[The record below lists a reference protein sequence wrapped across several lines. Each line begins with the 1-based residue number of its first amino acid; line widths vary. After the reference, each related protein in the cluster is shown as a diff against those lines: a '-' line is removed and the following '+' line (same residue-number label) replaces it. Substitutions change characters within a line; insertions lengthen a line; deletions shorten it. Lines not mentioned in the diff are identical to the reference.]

1 MYPNLKA
8 EMARADISKSDLAR
22 AIGKSP
28 ATVSMKIAGQ
38 CSIEIRE
45 AFAIKKAIG
54 CKNVSLDELFAWR
67 D

>member
-8 EMARADISKSDLAR
+8 EMARADINKSDLAR

-28 ATVSMKIAGQ
+28 ATVSMKIAGT
-38 CSIEIRE
+38 CSTEIRE
-45 AFAIKKAIG
+45 AFKIKKAIG
-54 CKNVSLDELFAWR
+54 CTNVPLDVLFEWR